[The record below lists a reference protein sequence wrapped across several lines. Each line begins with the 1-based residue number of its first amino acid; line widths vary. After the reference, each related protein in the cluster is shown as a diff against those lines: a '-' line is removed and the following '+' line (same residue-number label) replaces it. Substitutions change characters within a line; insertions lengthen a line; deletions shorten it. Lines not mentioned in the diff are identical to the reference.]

1 MATEP
6 TIPDHLD
13 FADLAL
19 QRDPVT
25 HQLRFAAGPLA
36 EFCRCNGLDPAKT
49 LASEALSF
57 QLIVDWYDI
66 HTDAGGDAD
75 QVVERILVE
84 VAIERATIAFAR
96 LESASRLH

>member
-1 MATEP
+1 MAIEP

-19 QRDPVT
+19 RRDPVT
-25 HQLRFAAGPLA
+25 RQLHFAAGTLA
-36 EFCRCNGLDPAKT
+36 EFCRCNGLDPVQT

-66 HTDAGGDAD
+66 HTDAGGDMD
-75 QVVERILVE
+75 PVVEKILVE
-84 VAIERATIAFAR
+84 VAIERATIAFDR
-96 LESASRLH
+96 LENASRLH